1 MPVTLLEEMTI
12 EQPQLRKGII
22 MTLVESVMM
31 QDRIPYE
38 TVGALQLPVTYLSGI
53 PTVPL
58 RHLNEAATAVEAT
71 HNQLVE
77 TLHIIDTDIDID
89 PVLLDNKNQIQPIEV
104 VQTKAVTKALG
115 YRVNDLMINGDPT
128 VDAREPQGLKF
139 RLTNDVRFNGQT
151 VNADSNTTPV
161 GVSPAAVDANLLI
174 WLNKLDEL
182 LYLMD
187 ATDGTKNI
195 VFIVNRQQVLAL
207 WAALRKLKLYD
218 TTRDQFDREIGVYRG
233 VPFIDIG
240 FRASAAITGQPDAAA
255 ASANQII
262 GNNSDTPTGGGSNAY
277 TASSVMYAV
286 RLGEEYAMGLQQTA
300 MVVKPIGQIHTS
312 PHYHRTNIRWVVNP
326 LAPFQKRA
334 IARLVG
340 FDTNA
345 TTAAD

>member
-1 MPVTLLEEMTI
+1 MPVTLLEEMAI

-38 TVGALQLPVTYLSGI
+38 TTGALQLPVTYLSGI

-58 RHLNEAATAVEAT
+58 RHINEAATSVEAT
-71 HNQLVE
+71 HNQLIE

-89 PVLLDNKNQIQPIEV
+89 PVLLDNKHQIQPIEV
-104 VQTKAVTKALG
+104 VQTKAIVKAMG
-115 YRVNDLMINGDPT
+115 YRINDLMINGSPV
-128 VDAREPQGLKF
+128 VDAREPQGLLF
-139 RLTNDVRFNGQT
+139 RLANDVRFNGQT
-151 VNADSNTTPV
+151 VNADTNTTPV
-161 GVSPAAVDANLLI
+161 GVSPAAADANFLTL
-174 WLNKLDEL
+174 LNKLDEL

-195 VFIVNRQQVLAL
+195 IFIMNRQMVLTI
-207 WAALRKLKLYD
+207 WAGLRKLKLLD

-240 FRASAAITGQPDAAA
+240 FKASAAVDGTPDAAA
-255 ASANQII
+255 AAVNQII

-277 TASSVMYAV
+277 TASNVIYAV

-300 MVVKPIGQIHTS
+300 MVVKPIGQIDTS
-312 PHYHRTNIRWVVNP
+312 PHYHRTNIRWVINP

-340 FDTNA
+340 FNTNA
-345 TTAAD
+345 TTAPD